1 MIAQAVTAAGDG
13 GLVAVFIGAISA
25 LAVAL
30 GAVGR
35 WLMKQNAEQ
44 ARAFVAA
51 LKNERIECGKDREA
65 NRTAINAVVVAF
77 ETRSSADVAERAE
90 DRRVHAEERAAD
102 HASRHENAERVA
114 AALADVHRAL
124 IVREPRHTESGAW
137 PAVPPE
143 AGR

>member
-25 LAVAL
+25 LAGAL
-30 GAVGR
+30 AVVGR
-35 WLMKQNAEQ
+35 WLMRQNAEQ

-51 LKNERIECGKDREA
+51 LKNERTECGKDR
-65 NRTAINAVVVAF
+65 TAYGAAIASVVAAF

-102 HASRHENAERVA
+102 HVSRHENAERVA
-114 AALADVHRAL
+114 KALADVQRVL
-124 IVREPRHTESGAW
+124 IIRSPDGSGAW
-137 PAVPPE
+137 PSVSPAPE
-143 AGR
+143 TGK